1 VVGLGFEIGRGLRTE
16 VSLSDELP
24 KHMISVSEL
33 TQINITVLV

>member
-1 VVGLGFEIGRGLRTE
+1 VVGLGFEIGRELRAE

-33 TQINITVLV
+33 TQINIPVLV

>member
-1 VVGLGFEIGRGLRTE
+1 MFIGLKKVGLGLEIGRVLRAK

-33 TQINITVLV
+33 TQS